1 MGKATQIYRNGTIL
15 TMDSR
20 GSVVSALAV
29 EGNVVLAVGT
39 DDDVMAH
46 AGPDTVV
53 TDLRG
58 RTMLPGFIDGH
69 SHFVWAGLM
78 FATQLDL
85 SSPPVGKVKDI
96 AEIRDL
102 LKEKAASTPKG
113 EWILGYGYDDT
124 ALADRRHPLASDMDD
139 VTPDHPVLLRHVSG
153 HLCSCNSRALA
164 LVGYDRNTPDPL
176 GGIIRRDGHGNPNG
190 VLEEPPAMNPVAALL
205 PEASEEDWMRSIV
218 TACDAYTAK
227 GVTSA
232 QDGFTQEKQWAQLR
246 KAHEKG
252 LLRNRVQILP
262 GLGCCD
268 LNQFTS
274 HASGTPLTADRKIS
288 LGAVKH
294 LVDGSL
300 QCYTGCLSNP
310 YHKIIYDL
318 PDGPMWRGYIQEN
331 PEGFIDRIVALHRQ
345 GWQIAIHGNGDEA
358 IQLIL
363 DAYEEAQK
371 RYPRADARHII
382 IHCQTVREDQLDRIK
397 RLGVVPSFFV
407 VHTYFWGDRHRD
419 IFLGPD
425 RAKRI
430 SPLRSALKRGIL
442 FSNHNDTFVTPIDP
456 LLSVWSAVNRITS
469 SGQVLGEEYTIS
481 VMDALRSVT
490 SWAAYQAC
498 EETSKGSLEPGKLA
512 DMVVLGDNPRRG
524 QKGYPRHSGAGDHRR
539 QRTRIRVAGIA
550 LPETRRHGGA
560 PSRLLRRVSPAPV
573 VADTHNFDG
582 CLTKR
587 GIHGSVILS
596 VSGCIVLDR
605 YAAHARDV
613 NPCQG
618 AVVPEAAV
626 SFLPYRWP
634 HRVRADQP

>member
-58 RTMLPGFIDGH
+58 RTMLPGFVDGH

-190 VLEEPPAMNPVAALL
+190 VLEEPPAREPVFRHIPA
-205 PEASEEDWMRSIV
+205 PTEADWMEGIKA
-218 TACDAYTAK
+218 ACAAYTAK
-227 GVTSA
+227 GVTTA
-232 QDGFTQEKQWAQLR
+232 QDGFTATGDWGALKR
-246 KAHEKG
+246 AHELG

-262 GLGCCD
+262 GVSRMD
-268 LNQFTS
+268 INTFNT
-274 HASGTPLTADRKIS
+274 HVSGTQLTADGKIS
-288 LGAVKH
+288 LGAAK
-294 LVDGSL
+294 LLADGSL
-300 QCYTGCLSNP
+300 QCYTGYLSNP
-310 YHKIIYDL
+310 YHKVIYDL
-318 PDGPMWRGYIQEN
+318 PDGPMWRGYPME
-331 PEGFIDRIVALHRQ
+331 PEQQFIEKVVGLHRQ
-345 GWQIAIHGNGDEA
+345 GWQLAIHGNGDDA
-358 IQLIL
+358 IQMIL
-363 DAYEEAQK
+363 NAYEEAQK
-371 RYPRADARHII
+371 RYPRADARHIV

-407 VHTYFWGDRHRD
+407 VHTYFWGDRHYEM
-419 IFLGPD
+419 FLGQD
-425 RAKRI
+425 RAERI
-430 SPLRSALKRGIL
+430 SPLRSALKRGIP

-456 LLSVWSAVNRITS
+456 LLSVWSAVNRRTS
-469 SGQVLGEEYTIS
+469 GGRILGENQTIP

-498 EETSKGSLEPGKLA
+498 EERIKGSLEPGKLA
-512 DMVVLGDNPRRG
+512 D
-524 QKGYPRHSGAGDHRR
+524 
-539 QRTRIRVAGIA
+539 
-550 LPETRRHGGA
+550 
-560 PSRLLRRVSPAPV
+560 
-573 VADTHNFDG
+573 F
-582 CLTKR
+582 
-587 GIHGSVILS
+587 VILEANPLTVAKETIKDIGIS
-596 VSGCIVLDR
+596 ATIVGDEVVYGSLD
-605 YAAHARDV
+605 
-613 NPCQG
+613 
-618 AVVPEAAV
+618 
-626 SFLPYRWP
+626 
-634 HRVRADQP
+634 

>member
-58 RTMLPGFIDGH
+58 RTMLPGFVDGH

-164 LVGYDRNTPDPL
+164 LAGYDRNTPDPL

-190 VLEEPPAMNPVAALL
+190 VLEEPPAREPVFRHIPA
-205 PEASEEDWMRSIV
+205 PTEADWMEGIKA
-218 TACDAYTAK
+218 ACAAYTAK
-227 GVTSA
+227 GVTTA
-232 QDGFTQEKQWAQLR
+232 QDGFTATGDWGALKR
-246 KAHEKG
+246 AHELG

-262 GLGCCD
+262 GVSRMD
-268 LNQFTS
+268 INTFNT
-274 HASGTPLTADRKIS
+274 HVSGTQLTADGKIS
-288 LGAVKH
+288 LGAAK
-294 LVDGSL
+294 LLADGSL
-300 QCYTGCLSNP
+300 QCYTGYLSNP
-310 YHKIIYDL
+310 YHKVIYDL
-318 PDGPMWRGYIQEN
+318 PDGPMWRGYPME
-331 PEGFIDRIVALHRQ
+331 PEQQFIEKVVGLHRQ
-345 GWQIAIHGNGDEA
+345 GWQLAIHGNGDDA
-358 IQLIL
+358 IQMIL
-363 DAYEEAQK
+363 NAYEEAQK
-371 RYPRADARHII
+371 RYPRADARHIV

-407 VHTYFWGDRHRD
+407 VHTYFWGDRHYEM
-419 IFLGPD
+419 FLGQD
-425 RAKRI
+425 RAERI

-456 LLSVWSAVNRITS
+456 LLSVWSAVNRRTS
-469 SGQVLGEEYTIS
+469 GGRILGENQTIP

-498 EETSKGSLEPGKLA
+498 EERIKGSLEPGKLA
-512 DMVVLGDNPRRG
+512 D
-524 QKGYPRHSGAGDHRR
+524 
-539 QRTRIRVAGIA
+539 
-550 LPETRRHGGA
+550 
-560 PSRLLRRVSPAPV
+560 
-573 VADTHNFDG
+573 F
-582 CLTKR
+582 
-587 GIHGSVILS
+587 VILEANPLTVAKETIKDIRIS
-596 VSGCIVLDR
+596 ATIVGDEVVYGSLD
-605 YAAHARDV
+605 
-613 NPCQG
+613 
-618 AVVPEAAV
+618 
-626 SFLPYRWP
+626 
-634 HRVRADQP
+634 

>member
-190 VLEEPPAMNPVAALL
+190 VLEEPPAREPVFRHIPA
-205 PEASEEDWMRSIV
+205 PTEADWMEGIKA
-218 TACDAYTAK
+218 ACAAYTAK
-227 GVTSA
+227 GVTTA
-232 QDGFTQEKQWAQLR
+232 QDGFTATGDWGALKR
-246 KAHEKG
+246 AHELG

-262 GLGCCD
+262 GVSRMD
-268 LNQFTS
+268 INTFNT
-274 HASGTPLTADRKIS
+274 HVSGTQLTADGKIS
-288 LGAVKH
+288 LGAAK
-294 LVDGSL
+294 LLADGSL
-300 QCYTGCLSNP
+300 QCYTGYLSNP
-310 YHKIIYDL
+310 YHKVIYDL
-318 PDGPMWRGYIQEN
+318 PDGPMWRGYPME
-331 PEGFIDRIVALHRQ
+331 PEQQFIEKVVGLHRQ
-345 GWQIAIHGNGDEA
+345 GWQLAIHGNGDDA
-358 IQLIL
+358 IQMIL
-363 DAYEEAQK
+363 NAYEEAQK
-371 RYPRADARHII
+371 RYPRADARHIV

-407 VHTYFWGDRHRD
+407 VHTYFWGDRHYEM
-419 IFLGPD
+419 FLGQD
-425 RAKRI
+425 RAERI
-430 SPLRSALKRGIL
+430 SPLRSALKRGIP

-456 LLSVWSAVNRITS
+456 LLSVWSAVNRRTS
-469 SGQVLGEEYTIS
+469 GGRILGENQTIP

-498 EETSKGSLEPGKLA
+498 EERIKGSLEPGKLA
-512 DMVVLGDNPRRG
+512 DFVLLEANPLTVAKETIKDIRISATIVGDEVV
-524 QKGYPRHSGAGDHRR
+524 Y
-539 QRTRIRVAGIA
+539 
-550 LPETRRHGGA
+550 
-560 PSRLLRRVSPAPV
+560 
-573 VADTHNFDG
+573 
-582 CLTKR
+582 
-587 GIHGSVILS
+587 GS
-596 VSGCIVLDR
+596 LD
-605 YAAHARDV
+605 
-613 NPCQG
+613 
-618 AVVPEAAV
+618 
-626 SFLPYRWP
+626 
-634 HRVRADQP
+634 

>member
-1 MGKATQIYRNGTIL
+1 
-15 TMDSR
+15 
-20 GSVVSALAV
+20 
-29 EGNVVLAVGT
+29 
-39 DDDVMAH
+39 
-46 AGPDTVV
+46 
-53 TDLRG
+53 
-58 RTMLPGFIDGH
+58 
-69 SHFVWAGLM
+69 
-78 FATQLDL
+78 
-85 SSPPVGKVKDI
+85 
-96 AEIRDL
+96 
-102 LKEKAASTPKG
+102 
-113 EWILGYGYDDT
+113 
-124 ALADRRHPLASDMDD
+124 
-139 VTPDHPVLLRHVSG
+139 
-153 HLCSCNSRALA
+153 
-164 LVGYDRNTPDPL
+164 
-176 GGIIRRDGHGNPNG
+176 
-190 VLEEPPAMNPVAALL
+190 MNPVAALL

-382 IHCQTVREDQLDRIK
+382 IHCQTVREDQLERIK

-512 DMVVLGDNPRRG
+512 DMVVLGDNPLAVD
-524 QKGYPRHSGAGDHRR
+524 KKA
-539 QRTRIRVAGIA
+539 IRDI
-550 LPETRRHGGA
+550 
-560 PSRLLRRVSPAPV
+560 PV
-573 VADTHNFDG
+573 LATIVGNE
-582 CLTKR
+582 LVY
-587 GIHGSVILS
+587 GSL
-596 VSGCIVLDR
+596 
-605 YAAHARDV
+605 
-613 NPCQG
+613 
-618 AVVPEAAV
+618 E
-626 SFLPYRWP
+626 
-634 HRVRADQP
+634 

>member
-1 MGKATQIYRNGTIL
+1 
-15 TMDSR
+15 
-20 GSVVSALAV
+20 
-29 EGNVVLAVGT
+29 
-39 DDDVMAH
+39 
-46 AGPDTVV
+46 
-53 TDLRG
+53 
-58 RTMLPGFIDGH
+58 
-69 SHFVWAGLM
+69 
-78 FATQLDL
+78 
-85 SSPPVGKVKDI
+85 
-96 AEIRDL
+96 
-102 LKEKAASTPKG
+102 
-113 EWILGYGYDDT
+113 
-124 ALADRRHPLASDMDD
+124 
-139 VTPDHPVLLRHVSG
+139 
-153 HLCSCNSRALA
+153 
-164 LVGYDRNTPDPL
+164 
-176 GGIIRRDGHGNPNG
+176 
-190 VLEEPPAMNPVAALL
+190 MNPVAALL

-318 PDGPMWRGYIQEN
+318 PDGPMWRGYPME
-331 PEGFIDRIVALHRQ
+331 PEQQFIEKVVGLHRQ
-345 GWQIAIHGNGDEA
+345 GWQLAIHGNGDDA
-358 IQLIL
+358 IQMIL
-363 DAYEEAQK
+363 NAYEEAQK
-371 RYPRADARHII
+371 RYPRADARHIV

-430 SPLRSALKRGIL
+430 SPLRSALKRGIP

-456 LLSVWSAVNRITS
+456 LLSVWSAVNRRTS
-469 SGQVLGEEYTIS
+469 GGRILGENQTIP

-498 EETSKGSLEPGKLA
+498 EERIKGSLEPGKLA
-512 DMVVLGDNPRRG
+512 D
-524 QKGYPRHSGAGDHRR
+524 
-539 QRTRIRVAGIA
+539 
-550 LPETRRHGGA
+550 
-560 PSRLLRRVSPAPV
+560 
-573 VADTHNFDG
+573 F
-582 CLTKR
+582 
-587 GIHGSVILS
+587 VILEANPLTVAKETIKDIGIS
-596 VSGCIVLDR
+596 ATIVGDEVVYGSLD
-605 YAAHARDV
+605 
-613 NPCQG
+613 
-618 AVVPEAAV
+618 
-626 SFLPYRWP
+626 
-634 HRVRADQP
+634 

>member
-1 MGKATQIYRNGTIL
+1 MASATHVYRNGTIL
-15 TMDSR
+15 TMDSG
-20 GSVVSALAV
+20 GSQAQALAV
-29 EGNVVLAVGT
+29 RGETILAVGS
-39 DDDVMAH
+39 DAEIMALADPH
-46 AGPDTVV
+46 TVV

-69 SHFVWAGLM
+69 SHFVSAGLM
-78 FATQLDL
+78 AATQLDL
-85 SSPPVGKVKDI
+85 SSPPVGGVKNI
-96 AEIRDL
+96 AEIKGLIRA
-102 LKEKAASTPKG
+102 KAAETPKG
-113 EWILGYGYDDT
+113 EWILGFGYDDT
-124 ALADRRHPLASDMDD
+124 GLEDKRHPLASDIDE
-139 VTPDHPVLLRHVSG
+139 VAPEHPVLLRHVSG
-153 HLCSCNSRALA
+153 HLSACNGLALA
-164 LVGYDRNTPDPL
+164 KANYTKDTPDPV
-176 GGIIRRDGHGNPNG
+176 GGVIRRDEHGNPNG

-331 PEGFIDRIVALHRQ
+331 PEGFIDRIVALHQQ

-407 VHTYFWGDRHRD
+407 VHTYFWGDRHYEM
-419 IFLGPD
+419 FLGQD
-425 RAKRI
+425 RAERI
-430 SPLRSALKRGIL
+430 SPLRSALKRGIP

-498 EETSKGSLEPGKLA
+498 EERIKGSLEPGKLA
-512 DMVVLGDNPRRG
+512 D
-524 QKGYPRHSGAGDHRR
+524 
-539 QRTRIRVAGIA
+539 
-550 LPETRRHGGA
+550 
-560 PSRLLRRVSPAPV
+560 
-573 VADTHNFDG
+573 F
-582 CLTKR
+582 
-587 GIHGSVILS
+587 VILEANPLTVAKETIKDIGIS
-596 VSGCIVLDR
+596 ATIVGDEVVYGSLD
-605 YAAHARDV
+605 
-613 NPCQG
+613 
-618 AVVPEAAV
+618 
-626 SFLPYRWP
+626 
-634 HRVRADQP
+634 